1 MSFSKEQMLA
11 MYDEIVRSRVLGETI
26 IEYIYSGK
34 ISGSIHPCVGQEAV
48 TGGIISAMNFSGLN
62 VYCTG
67 THRGQTLMAHKVGFS
82 PFIGEVLG
90 RTSGACGGVSGEY
103 HLTSIENG
111 LIPATGALGGTWGIL
126 DGVAWAVK
134 NQGLVDSTVVLAPYG
149 DGASSEGPTFEA
161 LNMAALYKLP
171 ILFFIENN
179 GIAMSTPVSK
189 QYPMKNLSERAKAF
203 GMYGITVDG
212 NDVEAVTQAV
222 LDGFA
227 RAQKCEPSLVEVKTC
242 RWEGHYIGEDQS
254 IYREPEIMNMLKD
267 PEQKAKI
274 DPVLIHE
281 AKLRELGYADQ
292 AYMDEVHAK
301 MRKEIEEA
309 FDYNLAQGFPD
320 YATVVDYNR
329 MYSNDAGGEL

>member
-11 MYDEIVRSRVLGETI
+11 MYDEIVRSRCLGEKI

-34 ISGSIHPCVGQEAV
+34 ISGSIHPCLGQEAV
-48 TGGIISAMNFSGLN
+48 TGGIISAMNFSGLK

-67 THRGQTLMAHKVGFS
+67 THRGQTLMAHKVGFT

-90 RTSGACGGVSGEY
+90 RTSGACDGVSGEY
-103 HLTSIENG
+103 HLTDIDNG

-126 DGVAWAVK
+126 DGVAWAIK
-134 NQGLVDSTVVLAPYG
+134 DQGLNDSTVVLAPYG
-149 DGASSEGPTFEA
+149 DGAASEGPTFEA
-161 LNMAALYKLP
+161 LNIAALYKLP

-179 GIAMSTPVSK
+179 GIAMSTPVEK
-189 QYPMKNLSERAKAF
+189 QFPCENLSERAKGF

-227 RAQKCEPSLVEVKTC
+227 RAQKCEPSIVEVKTC
-242 RWEGHYIGEDQS
+242 RWEGHYIGENQAL
-254 IYREPEIMNMLKD
+254 YRDTSFLKD
-267 PEQKAKI
+267 KDKI

-281 AKLRELGYADQ
+281 AKLRELGFADQ

-301 MRKEIEEA
+301 MLKEIEEA
-309 FDYNLAQGFPD
+309 FDYNLAQGFPT
-320 YATVVDYNR
+320 YETVVDYNR